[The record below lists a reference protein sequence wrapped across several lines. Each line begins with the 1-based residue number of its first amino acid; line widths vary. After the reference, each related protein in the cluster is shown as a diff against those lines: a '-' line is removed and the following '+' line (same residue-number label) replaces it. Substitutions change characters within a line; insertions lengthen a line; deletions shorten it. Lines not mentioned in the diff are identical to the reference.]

1 MFIQSSIK
9 ENSDILFIYE
19 YPSVNDSKGHIAD
32 SNAKAYALQRC
43 KKVGV
48 PIYKTSHHCFLDY
61 PLGTTKVDDFY
72 LTAKKDKASST
83 VVHNGFYFKE
93 ELRDSFTKLQD
104 AIDASRPRII
114 VCMSRLALSYFT
126 NGDSIHAFRGSMLMF
141 QGTPVLVT
149 YGPLDLYKKTEW
161 HMAWERDLYR
171 VRLYLDKQLDWNEPV
186 FAIDYKQSFD
196 KVVNTLTTI
205 RNWTF
210 DKETRLA
217 VDIETRV
224 GSISFIGVAWTKRD
238 ALVIPF
244 ITWDDKSYWTAEQ
257 EFQIVLLLRQI
268 LTHENARILG
278 QNFQYDLQYIV
289 KLWGFK
295 PVIHIDTMVE
305 AHVHF
310 TKGLQLTLSYLA
322 SLFCSWYKY
331 WKEDGKDFHKSF
343 QRESDWNQYAL
354 YNGYDCCY
362 TFEVAEQLEL
372 VSSRASY
379 QDAILMQRAMQNIV
393 VKPVLRGLR
402 FDKKKQLQWKSEY
415 EKTIQSYRAWFLYI
429 VPNESVNANGKSDW
443 FDSPTQLAT
452 FFYKQLA
459 IDPVLDK
466 KTKRPT
472 TNDAA
477 LAEIGRMEPIL
488 RPLTDML
495 QSYRSLSQFYNLYLC
510 AQESPEDGRMRTQY
524 FLGGTDTFRLSSK
537 RDAFDFG
544 MNLQNISKG

>member
-1 MFIQSSIK
+1 MK

-32 SNAKAYALQRC
+32 SNMKAYVLQRC

-48 PIYKTSHHCFLDY
+48 PVYKTSHYSMLPY
-61 PLGTTKVDDFY
+61 ALGNGKVDDFY
-72 LTAKKDKASST
+72 LTTKKDKATST
-83 VVHNGFYFKE
+83 TVFNGFYFSNKDAF
-93 ELRDSFTKLQD
+93 LFDDLQK
-104 AIDASRPRII
+104 AIDEANPKII

-126 NGDSIHAFRGSMLMF
+126 NGDSIHAFRGSMLMHN
-141 QGTPVLVT
+141 GTPVLVT

-171 VRLYLDKQLDWNEPV
+171 VRLYLDKQLDWNTPV
-186 FAIDYKQSFD
+186 FSIDYKQSFD
-196 KVVNTLTTI
+196 AVINTLTTI
-205 RNWTF
+205 RNWVF
-210 DKETRLA
+210 DSPTRLA

-224 GSISFIGVAWTKRD
+224 GSISFIGIAWTRRD
-238 ALVIPF
+238 AIVIPF
-244 ITWDDKSYWTAEQ
+244 ITWNDKSYWTADE
-257 EFQIVLLLRQI
+257 EFEIVKLLRQI
-268 LTHENARILG
+268 MTHENARIRG

-295 PVIHIDTMVE
+295 PVIDIDTMIE

-322 SLFCSWYKY
+322 SLYCEWYKY

-343 QRESDWNQYAL
+343 QTEADWTQYAL

-362 TFEVAEQLEL
+362 TFEVADRLVE

-379 QDAILMQRAMQNIV
+379 QDPILMQRSMQNIV

-415 EKTIQSYRAWFLYI
+415 EKIINSYRAWFLYI
-429 VPNESVNANGKSDW
+429 VPNESVNANGNADW

-452 FFYKQLA
+452 FFYKQLS
-459 IDPVLDK
+459 IDPILDK
-466 KTKRPT
+466 KTRRPT

-510 AQESPEDGRMRTQY
+510 ARESPEDGRMRTQY
-524 FLGGTDTFRLSSK
+524 FLAGTDTFRLASK
-537 RDAFDFG
+537 GDAFDCG